1 MNADRGWL
9 GMFASLDY
17 MHYCW
22 KKCPIAWQGSFID
35 KDGNTFI
42 ILEGITNRRLWIWH
56 TYFGLPKGNND
67 LIVLNRSLLIPYLL
81 GGGASFDLQFWG
93 KWQCTSSLL
102 LACRWDL
109 SSMVLFCTHHTWTTR
124 RKMLTFF
131 QNVGGNLQR
140 CWTLFQCIVIEV
152 VDCG

>member
-1 MNADRGWL
+1 
-9 GMFASLDY
+9 
-17 MHYCW
+17 
-22 KKCPIAWQGSFID
+22 
-35 KDGNTFI
+35 
-42 ILEGITNRRLWIWH
+42 
-56 TYFGLPKGNND
+56 